1 MLKNDVDGQL
11 LRYIMKCCD
20 YFRDIDDI
28 VLSYVISILE
38 DFGDD
43 SNVEEN
49 IDVDQ
54 FVEMMEVYILGFGNI
69 DRFRICIR
77 I

>member
-11 LRYIMKCCD
+11 LRYIMKCYD

-54 FVEMMEVYILGFGNI
+54 FVEMMEAYILGFGNI
-69 DRFRICIR
+69 DRFGICIR

>member
-11 LRYIMKCCD
+11 LRYIMKCYD

-69 DRFRICIR
+69 DRLGIYIR

>member
-1 MLKNDVDGQL
+1 
-11 LRYIMKCCD
+11 MKCYD

-69 DRFRICIR
+69 DRLGIYIR
-77 I
+77 IQN

>member
-1 MLKNDVDGQL
+1 MLKNDVDGQM

-28 VLSYVISILE
+28 VLSYLISILE

-69 DRFRICIR
+69 DRFGICIR